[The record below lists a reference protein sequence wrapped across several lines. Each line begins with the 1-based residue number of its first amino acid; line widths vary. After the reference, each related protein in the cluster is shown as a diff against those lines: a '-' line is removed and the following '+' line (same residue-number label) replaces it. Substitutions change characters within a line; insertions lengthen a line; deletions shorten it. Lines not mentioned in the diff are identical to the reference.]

1 MAHVFG
7 SSWTV
12 LLLVSI
18 TVMLLQSQAVQGNGC
33 FYWLFSCFKPQQ
45 EPDNTVPNLKE
56 DVLTKC
62 TKVVSDS
69 ARCNKFWDHFTAA
82 FINKDP
88 TTVGPEAYKD
98 LIQSE
103 PIPVKTEVLL
113 WSKTSDMIT
122 WLSEQN
128 IKHYFHLGETIYGS
142 LDVPNAVWCGQR
154 GKQEV
159 LTSRLHNTPS
169 ESCQFLL
176 EERVSCICK
185 GSDRSGHS
193 VTEWSRTGTIQQEQ
207 YISN

>member
-33 FYWLFSCFKPQQ
+33 FYWLFSCFKP
-45 EPDNTVPNLKE
+45 EPDKTVPNLKE
-56 DVLTKC
+56 DVLANCRTF
-62 TKVVSDS
+62 VSGTDL

-88 TTVGPEAYKD
+88 TTVRPEAYKD

-122 WLSEQN
+122 WLSEN
-128 IKHYFHLGETIYGS
+128 DIHEHYFHIGETIYGS
-142 LDVPNAVWCGQR
+142 LDVPNAVWCGQK
-154 GKQEV
+154 GKQV
-159 LTSRLHNTPS
+159 
-169 ESCQFLL
+169 Q
-176 EERVSCICK
+176 
-185 GSDRSGHS
+185 
-193 VTEWSRTGTIQQEQ
+193 
-207 YISN
+207 